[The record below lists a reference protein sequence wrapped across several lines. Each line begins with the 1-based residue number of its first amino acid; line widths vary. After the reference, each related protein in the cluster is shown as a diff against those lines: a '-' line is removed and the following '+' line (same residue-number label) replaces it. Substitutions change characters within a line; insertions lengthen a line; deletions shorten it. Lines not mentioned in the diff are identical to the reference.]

1 MTQITIN
8 NTESKKSLPKNALQA
23 VSTGK
28 FFERFLE
35 SQKMSPTK
43 RHGLSDSA
51 AVTFRNE
58 TCDILCHCNPHNAI
72 HAPET
77 THLVVGYVQSGKT
90 MSFTGLTA
98 LALDNGYR
106 VVIYLAGTKNNLLD
120 QTSKRL
126 KKDLIGN
133 RAKNNN
139 FYNCLLYTSPSP
151 RD

>member
-1 MTQITIN
+1 MSST
-8 NTESKKSLPKNALQA
+8 KK
-23 VSTGK
+23 
-28 FFERFLE
+28 
-35 SQKMSPTK
+35 
-43 RHGLSDSA
+43 HGLSDSA

-58 TCDILCHCNPHNAI
+58 TCDILCHCNPHNAT

-133 RAKNNN
+133 RAKTIITIRYILMQPLTRLRILWDILNHQ
-139 FYNCLLYTSPSP
+139 TIP
-151 RD
+151 

>member
-1 MTQITIN
+1 MNPTGSFMNSYVNSFLAFKWYTGVTSVTIN
-8 NTESKKSLPKNALQA
+8 ADTE
-23 VSTGK
+23 T
-28 FFERFLE
+28 
-35 SQKMSPTK
+35 T
-43 RHGLSDSA
+43 
-51 AVTFRNE
+51 
-58 TCDILCHCNPHNAI
+58 DILNHCNPHDATQ
-72 HAPET
+72 AQET

-106 VVIYLAGTKNNLLD
+106 IIIYLAGTKNNLLE

-139 FYNCLLYTSPSP
+139 FYKIHPNPTTNEI
-151 RD
+151 